1 MRVLIT
7 AGPTRE
13 FLDPVRY
20 LSNASSGKMG
30 YALAVAAVARGWR
43 VDLVSGPVSL
53 PPPEGATLHPTV
65 SAAEM
70 LAACE
75 WLFPQCSLLL
85 MVAAVAD
92 YRPREFVPHKTKKS
106 GENLTVELVPT
117 VDILRTLGA
126 RRQPGQTLVGFAAET
141 DDLEVYARRKLV
153 EKNCDWIV
161 ANDISQPG
169 LGMEADDNAV
179 ILLGAD
185 GRRLPFGPAPKLE
198 VARFI
203 LESVVGGAAPEA
215 RAPVSAWAG

>member
-1 MRVLIT
+1 MRVLVT

-13 FLDPVRY
+13 YLDPVRFF
-20 LSNASSGKMG
+20 SNASSGKMG
-30 YALAVAAVARGWR
+30 YALAAAAVARGWR

-53 PPPEGATLHPTV
+53 PRPEGAAVHPVV
-65 SAAEM
+65 SATEM
-70 LAACE
+70 MAACE
-75 WLFPQCSLLL
+75 WLFPQCALLL

-92 YRPREFVPHKTKKS
+92 YRPREFVPHKTKKT
-106 GENLTVELVPT
+106 GEPLAVELVPT

-141 DDLEVYARRKLV
+141 DELETYARRKLM

-169 LGMEADDNAV
+169 VGMEADDNAV
-179 ILLGAD
+179 ILLGRD
-185 GRRLPFGPAPKLE
+185 GRRLPYGPASKSE

-203 LESVVGGAAPEA
+203 LAAV
-215 RAPVSAWAG
+215 APPAA